1 MEDKELL
8 EQGWKKEMLC
18 IHVSEYDE
26 RVPSKHRTL
35 SYDISNDFNSKQIAV
50 LKNWA
55 NEINNRFPNL
65 KVSLSGTGFIPDEQN
80 KAD

>member
-1 MEDKELL
+1 MDYKEL

-26 RVPSKHRTL
+26 HMPSKHRTL

-65 KVSLSGTGFIPDEQN
+65 KISLSGTGYIPNEQN
-80 KAD
+80 KAN